1 MIDMLLRHRERALQ
15 TPVLERF
22 DAAPGEY
29 VLVTLHWPRNVD
41 DAAKLT
47 AIVETLG
54 RVREWLS
61 VIFPVHPCMRKRR
74 SG

>member
-1 MIDMLLRHRERALQ
+1 M
-15 TPVLERF
+15 
-22 DAAPGEY
+22 
-29 VLVTLHWPRNVD
+29 LVTLHWPRNVD